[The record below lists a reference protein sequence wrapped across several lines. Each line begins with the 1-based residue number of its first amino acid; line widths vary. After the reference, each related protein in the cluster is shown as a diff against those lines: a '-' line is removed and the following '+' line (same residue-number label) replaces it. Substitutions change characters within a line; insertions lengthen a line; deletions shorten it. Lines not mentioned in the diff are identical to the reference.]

1 MAFIV
6 EMWWGRPHEIVV
18 QDVDEHG
25 ELYDSYVIPRG
36 PADPERRTFA
46 CSKWN
51 WETAQDVARA
61 FGWQPKGPLFRP
73 WRPKD
78 APPQRVDRYDPDGW
92 ISGVHEVDD
101 DDARAWGEALER
113 AVDALEDERFELP
126 ETRQPAIIR
135 DAMSL
140 DEFRQGNRGFTPQF
154 LRALAAFLGR
164 GRFKF
169 GWDS

>member
-18 QDVDEHG
+18 QDVDDNG
-25 ELYDSYVIPRG
+25 ELYDSHVIRNG
-36 PADPERRTFA
+36 PPDPERRTFA
-46 CSKWN
+46 CSQWN
-51 WETAQDVARA
+51 WEAAQQIARE

-78 APPQRVDRYDPDGW
+78 AAPTRMDAYEPDGW
-92 ISGVHEVDD
+92 LKGLHEVED
-101 DDARAWGEALER
+101 DDARAWSVALAR
-113 AVDALEDERFELP
+113 AVNVLESGQFHLP
-126 ETRQPAIIR
+126 EVTQPALIR
-135 DAMSL
+135 DGMDL
-140 DEFRQGNRGFTPQF
+140 NDFRRANRGLTPQF
-154 LRALAAFLGR
+154 LRAFCAFLGK